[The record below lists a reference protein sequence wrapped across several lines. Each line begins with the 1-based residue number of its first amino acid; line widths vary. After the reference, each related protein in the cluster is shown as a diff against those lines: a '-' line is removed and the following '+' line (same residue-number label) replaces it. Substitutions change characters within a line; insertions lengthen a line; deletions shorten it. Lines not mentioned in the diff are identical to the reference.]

1 MANTKIK
8 RLSAYEKQRLEDSYK
23 RAGNKVVR
31 KLEKDK
37 NFIENYLKN
46 LLAQPT
52 KNEINKKGFETEQ
65 TAKKTNKRYN
75 RRHFSATNR
84 SPQSQKLL
92 EKIRF

>member
-23 RAGNKVVR
+23 RPGNKVVR

-46 LLAQPT
+46 LLA
-52 KNEINKKGFETEQ
+52 
-65 TAKKTNKRYN
+65 
-75 RRHFSATNR
+75 
-84 SPQSQKLL
+84 
-92 EKIRF
+92 

>member
-8 RLSAYEKQRLEDSYK
+8 RLSAYEKQRLEGSYK

-31 KLEKDK
+31 KFEKSK

-52 KNEINKKGFETEQ
+52 KDFTKFIKKVLKLNKLR
-65 TAKKTNKRYN
+65 NN
-75 RRHFSATNR
+75 
-84 SPQSQKLL
+84 
-92 EKIRF
+92 